1 MALPWWQSYKLS
13 LVLLLIRAMHFYTA
27 NIISCWIL
35 LFSVDCRVLP
45 LKIWTCYFN
54 GCFQKEAR
62 YFKIIFVTTTVAFC
76 WLSLVFFNIQQLM
89 IHVVTYS
96 DSYAMHLWCYV
107 DFCTELFFTQPFFC
121 AKVTEAGLYQL
132 PHCQLLLNVIITQVL
147 T

>member
-1 MALPWWQSYKLS
+1 MAVFKKKLDTLKLFLS
-13 LVLLLIRAMHFYTA
+13 LQLLLFA
-27 NIISCWIL
+27 
-35 LFSVDCRVLP
+35 D
-45 LKIWTCYFN
+45 
-54 GCFQKEAR
+54 
-62 YFKIIFVTTTVAFC
+62 
-76 WLSLVFFNIQQLM
+76 SLWFFLNIQQLM